1 MSPTEAAAGS
11 ETTLTF
17 QVPNE
22 KEDANTTKIAG
33 VVPAGPPDRRRVGRA
48 VAGWKVDVATTQL
61 KTPIT
66 TDEGES
72 LTEGVS
78 TITWTATDGTGIPAG
93 CFEQFKVAAGL
104 PDDVT
109 TLEFPTLQTYSDGD
123 VVKWIDPVTEGGP
136 EAEFPE
142 PDGHAHRGRRRRSP
156 RHVDH
161 DGHRRRVTPRVAR

>member
-1 MSPTEAAAGS
+1 MARRFVLGGLVSAIVLFTAAPAWAHVSVSPTEATAGS

-22 KEDANTTKIAG
+22 KEDANTTKIEISFPQDHPIADAQ
-33 VVPAGPPDRRRVGRA
+33 VEA

-78 TITWTATDGTGIPAG
+78 TITWTATNG
-93 CFEQFKVAAGL
+93 
-104 PDDVT
+104 
-109 TLEFPTLQTYSDGD
+109 
-123 VVKWIDPVTEGGP
+123 
-136 EAEFPE
+136 
-142 PDGHAHRGRRRRSP
+142 
-156 RHVDH
+156 
-161 DGHRRRVTPRVAR
+161 